1 MRVVYVLLVYT
12 SVTTL
17 RDTCYCW
24 KSLQIRVCNTRI
36 DTPRLGVDS
45 RWRHPQWEKS
55 VGFVWYTYWFPQ
67 APGRKTHSSASLVA
81 CRRELCSSCS
91 RVVLCSGA
99 WGSAGISAVCKKPSS
114 EASVFDW
121 GPYMESDFNGVL
133 ILKSMP
139 KQPNS
144 PEKCNIVLAMVLFYF
159 NHYFFLTTSSDPPK
173 PTIIMSVGV
182 I

>member
-12 SVTTL
+12 SVTPL

-24 KSLQIRVCNTRI
+24 KSLRIRVCNTRI
-36 DTPRLGVDS
+36 DTPRLGVNS

-55 VGFVWYTYWFPQ
+55 VGLCGIPIGSHRLQ
-67 APGRKTHSSASLVA
+67 EGEKHSSASLVA
-81 CRRELCSSCS
+81 CRRKLCSSCS

-121 GPYMESDFNGVL
+121 GPYTESDFNGVL

-139 KQPNS
+139 KSRICRKN
-144 PEKCNIVLAMVLFYF
+144 A
-159 NHYFFLTTSSDPPK
+159 T
-173 PTIIMSVGV
+173 
-182 I
+182 